1 MKLFYRQLLILTCF
15 ISLPVSVL
23 YAQQGTNQYIPVSQH
38 QTIESGTYWPA
49 GQMLPHFATPASQL
63 DGIDM
68 KQGKLSSEEKTML
81 LAVQG
86 IINKRQPRIFLYEHF
101 SEGKHKWPRLL
112 NLSVN
117 ELEATQYMRLV
128 SKYKNELKG
137 VILYDPEKSVH
148 YLNLASTVAGLED
161 AIPVTSQLYELLK
174 QQNIQL
180 PVLAD
185 LRKLPYTK
193 ATEIYEYMYDQDR
206 KSARTVCSSAFRPN
220 AALYATWQLHQE
232 QLSCGWTHVTGKKIQ
247 YYASL

>member
-1 MKLFYRQLLILTCF
+1 MLLYPCQ
-15 ISLPVSVL
+15 SLYYML
-23 YAQQGTNQYIPVSQH
+23 NRGTNQYIPVSQH

-137 VILYDPEKSVH
+137 VILYDPEKERPLPEPG
-148 YLNLASTVAGLED
+148 LNSCRTGRCNSRNFPTIRAFKSNK
-161 AIPVTSQLYELLK
+161 ISSFPYWQTSESCLS
-174 QQNIQL
+174 
-180 PVLAD
+180 
-185 LRKLPYTK
+185 TK
-193 ATEIYEYMYDQDR
+193 ATEIYEYMYDQYWKKCTHR
-206 KSARTVCSSAFRPN
+206 LLISLPPQRGFCTRLGSCIRSSYRVAGRT
-220 AALYATWQLHQE
+220 
-232 QLSCGWTHVTGKKIQ
+232 
-247 YYASL
+247 

>member
-38 QTIESGTYWPA
+38 QTIESGTYWSA

-185 LRKLPYTK
+185 LTPKPRKSTN
-193 ATEIYEYMYDQDR
+193 TCTTSTG

>member
-137 VILYDPEKSVH
+137 VLSLIHISEP
-148 YLNLASTVAGLED
+148 T
-161 AIPVTSQLYELLK
+161 
-174 QQNIQL
+174 
-180 PVLAD
+180 
-185 LRKLPYTK
+185 
-193 ATEIYEYMYDQDR
+193 
-206 KSARTVCSSAFRPN
+206 RP
-220 AALYATWQLHQE
+220 
-232 QLSCGWTHVTGKKIQ
+232 
-247 YYASL
+247 

>member
-174 QQNIQL
+174 QQISSF
-180 PVLAD
+180 
-185 LRKLPYTK
+185 PYWQTSESCLTPK
-193 ATEIYEYMYDQDR
+193 PR
-206 KSARTVCSSAFRPN
+206 KSTNTCTTS
-220 AALYATWQLHQE
+220 
-232 QLSCGWTHVTGKKIQ
+232 TGKVHAPSAHQPSAPTRLCTRLGSCIRSS
-247 YYASL
+247 YRVAGRT